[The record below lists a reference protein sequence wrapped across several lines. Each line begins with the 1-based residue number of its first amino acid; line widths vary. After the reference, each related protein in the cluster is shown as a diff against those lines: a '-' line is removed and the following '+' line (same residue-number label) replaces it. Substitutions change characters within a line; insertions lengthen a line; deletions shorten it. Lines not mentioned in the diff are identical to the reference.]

1 MTNSHDCP
9 ACAGPRVRT
18 AVASRATGRRIST
31 CLDCGVHF
39 WHDHEDAERLE
50 AIELQI
56 EWSYDDY
63 SDWVDIKREQVGP
76 EAWREALGWV
86 RDALPARAADTSPVL
101 YDVGAGDG
109 EFLSV
114 ARDDF
119 GFSVT
124 GNEIVAGA
132 VKLAKDRHDV
142 DLDLGDLSSLGH
154 VEDVD
159 AVTLWCVL
167 AHVTDTDQ
175 LLADTHTMLRP
186 GGVLFL
192 QTPHW
197 TKADTMAHAAKRVTF
212 GRFSK
217 VPDRRIA
224 QHHWILHTRE
234 SITAQLT
241 RLGFVDIVAE
251 PRLRYTLTS
260 EAYIASMNPPKWS
273 VRPAARLLDRLIS
286 SPIAPRIV
294 LDVRARK
301 A

>member
-1 MTNSHDCP
+1 MTHCP
-9 ACAGPRVRT
+9 ACAGSRVHT

-31 CLDCGVHF
+31 CRDCGVRF
-39 WHDHEDAERLE
+39 WSDHRSAERMD
-50 AIELQI
+50 AIVVQK
-56 EWSYDDY
+56 EWSADDY
-63 SDWVDIKREQVGP
+63 GDWVDIKREDAGP
-76 EAWREALGWV
+76 EAWREALRWIG
-86 RDALPARAADTSPVL
+86 DALGDRGDRRPVI

-114 ARDDF
+114 ARDEF
-119 GFSVT
+119 GYDVT

-132 VKLAKDRHDV
+132 VELAKDRHGV
-142 DLDLGDLSSLGH
+142 TLDLGDLATLGH
-154 VEDVD
+154 VETAD

-167 AHVTDTDQ
+167 AHVTEDDE
-175 LLADTHTMLRP
+175 LLRDVHRMLRP
-186 GGVLFL
+186 GGVVFL

-197 TKADTMAHAAKRVTF
+197 TAADQAAHLVKRATR
-212 GRFSK
+212 GRASQ

-224 QHHWILHTRE
+224 QHHWILHTRR

-241 RLGFVDIVAE
+241 RLGFVDVVAE

-260 EAYIASMNPPKWS
+260 EAYIASMNPPSWA
-273 VRPAARLLDRLIS
+273 VRPASRLLDRLIA
-286 SPIAPRIV
+286 SPVAPRIV

>member
-1 MTNSHDCP
+1 MTTCP
-9 ACAGPRVRT
+9 ACAGTNVHT
-18 AVASRATGRRIST
+18 AVASRATGRRISA
-31 CLDCGVHF
+31 CRDCGAHF
-39 WHDHEDAERLE
+39 WHDHQDAERLE

-56 EWSYDDY
+56 EWSSDDY

-76 EAWREALGWV
+76 EAWREALGWI
-86 RDALPARAADTSPVL
+86 RDALPPAARDDTPVL

-119 GFSVT
+119 GFAVT

-132 VKLAKDRHDV
+132 VELAKERHDV
-142 DLDLGDLSSLGH
+142 ALDLGDLSSLGH
-154 VEDVD
+154 VETVD

-175 LLADTHTMLRP
+175 LLRDTHTMLRP

-197 TKADTMAHAAKRVTF
+197 TRADAAAQAVARATGGRVA
-212 GRFSK
+212 K

-234 SITAQLT
+234 SITRQLT
-241 RLGFVDIVAE
+241 RLGFTDVVAE
-251 PRLRYTLTS
+251 PRLRYTLTA
-260 EAYIASMNPPKWS
+260 EAYIASMNPPAWS
-273 VRPAARLLDRLIS
+273 IRPAARMLDRLIA

-301 A
+301 AD

>member
-1 MTNSHDCP
+1 MTTCP
-9 ACAGPRVRT
+9 ACAGPDVRT
-18 AVASRATGRRIST
+18 AVASHATGRRISS
-31 CLDCGVHF
+31 CRDCGAHF
-39 WHDHEDAERLE
+39 WHYREDAERLE

-56 EWSYDDY
+56 EWSADDY
-63 SDWVDIKREQVGP
+63 SDWVDIKREKVGP
-76 EAWREALGWV
+76 EAWRGALGWI
-86 RDALPARAADTSPVL
+86 REALPRATADRSPVL

-119 GFSVT
+119 GFTVT
-124 GNEIVAGA
+124 GNEIVSGA
-132 VKLAKDRHDV
+132 VALAKERHDV
-142 DLDLGDLSSLGH
+142 DLDLGDLAGLGH
-154 VEDVD
+154 VETVD

-175 LLADTHTMLRP
+175 LLSDTHRMLRP

-197 TKADTMAHAAKRVTF
+197 TRADTAAHALKRVTR

-224 QHHWILHTRE
+224 QHHWILHTRD
-234 SITAQLT
+234 SITRQLH
-241 RLGFVDIVAE
+241 RLGFVDVVAE
-251 PRLRYTLTS
+251 PRLRYTLTA
-260 EAYIASMNPPKWS
+260 EAYIASMNPPSWS
-273 VRPAARLLDRLIS
+273 IRPAARMLDRLIA
-286 SPIAPRIV
+286 SPLAPRIV

-301 A
+301 AD

>member
-1 MTNSHDCP
+1 MTTCP
-9 ACAGPRVRT
+9 ACAGARVHT
-18 AVASRATGRRIST
+18 AVASRATGRRISD
-31 CLDCGVHF
+31 CRDCGVHF
-39 WHDHEDAERLE
+39 WQDHEDAERLE

-56 EWSYDDY
+56 EWSDDDY
-63 SDWVDIKREQVGP
+63 SNWVDIKREKVGP

-86 RDALPARAADTSPVL
+86 RDALPSRAADTAPVM

-154 VEDVD
+154 KETVD

-175 LLADTHTMLRP
+175 LLRDTHTMLRP

-197 TKADTMAHAAKRVTF
+197 TKADALAHAAKRATG

-224 QHHWILHTRE
+224 QHHWILHTRA

-241 RLGFVDIVAE
+241 RLGFVDVVAE

-260 EAYIASMNPPKWS
+260 EAYIASMSPPAWS
-273 VRPAARLLDRLIS
+273 VRPASKMLDRLIA
-286 SPIAPRIV
+286 SPVAPRIV

-301 A
+301 AD